1 MNIQNI
7 TVQTLINGKQ
17 HSLELILKSG
27 SEIGY
32 QITLLMNNQPPSTV
46 TDIDFYECFAR
57 LREQNADI
65 TFLCKGAKINVY
77 PSRMARQ
84 MSGGMMAYEC
94 TIGQPALLENIV
106 SIFDFD
112 EHNIA
117 KHPDEQVAFHQEWL
131 NSF

>member
-1 MNIQNI
+1 MNNQNI
-7 TVQTLINGKQ
+7 AVQALIKGKQ
-17 HSLELILKSG
+17 CPLELKLKSC

-32 QITLLMNNQPPSTV
+32 QITLLMDSQPLVTV
-46 TDIDFYECFAR
+46 SDIDFYECFAR

-65 TFLCKGAKINVY
+65 IFLCKGAKINVY

-84 MSGGMMAYEC
+84 MSGGLMAYEC
-94 TIGQPALLENIV
+94 TLGQPALLENIV

-112 EHNIA
+112 DHNIA
-117 KHPDEQVAFHQEWL
+117 KNPDEQVAFHQEWL